1 MADYTITETEAVS
14 LTTEYRNTHEGQT
27 RAFKIDK
34 AEIDKIFAE
43 HTSATGIRAYLGEDA
58 TGLNLVM
65 VATDAQGNDIL
76 DTFYDKTTTCPTNC
90 GNPNVLNGL

>member
-1 MADYTITETEAVS
+1 MANYTITETDAVS
-14 LTTEYRNTHEGQT
+14 LTTEYRNNHEGQT

-34 AEIDKIFAE
+34 AEMDEIFAE
-43 HTSATGIRAYLGEDA
+43 NPSAKGIRAYLGEDA

-76 DTFYDKTTTCPTNC
+76 DTFYYKTTTCPANC
-90 GNPNVLNGL
+90 GNPKVLNGL